1 MTKKL
6 AEKKPSEA
14 MGLIEQA
21 RRHFGQMQNS
31 WWQFAKSIHAI
42 KDKEAFKEAGYEN
55 FKFFCQGE
63 YPTMNYVTIVKFMA
77 IVESMQ
83 EAIESRMKDETYR
96 LPSYEACYTII
107 SVKDPVIPKEEISKL
122 RKAVLDSKLSYLA
135 IREKLKELMKK
146 KVKDYREKMDTTV
159 QELEKELTDD
169 LTREE
174 DMPSEDELFE
184 EFESMEE
191 EAEESADDSSLV
203 LIRSK
208 VEFLIDNLPEVQAS
222 LTAVDEDIV
231 ELAEMLEK
239 LNSLINNFLDK
250 VEEKSK

>member
-6 AEKKPSEA
+6 AEKKPTEA
-14 MGLIEQA
+14 MSLIEQA
-21 RRHFGQMQNS
+21 RMHFGQMQNS

-83 EAIESRMKDETYR
+83 EAIESRLKDDKYR
-96 LPSYEACYTII
+96 LPSYEACYTIV

-122 RKAVLDSKLSYLA
+122 RKAVLDSKLSYMA

-169 LTREE
+169 LTRDEMSSEE
-174 DMPSEDELFE
+174 ELLE
-184 EFESMEE
+184 EFETMEE
-191 EAEESADDSSLV
+191 EVDDSDGDGSVAV
-203 LIRSK
+203 LLSK

-222 LTAVDEDIV
+222 MTRVDDEIVDLATA
-231 ELAEMLEK
+231 LEK
-239 LNSLINNFLDK
+239 LNGLINNFLDK